1 MIKKIKNTTRYI
13 RLFWLVIGVLFSL
26 VLIFVSAIS
35 LGFFGSLPGFEEIEN
50 PKSNLATQIIS
61 LDGVVLGKFYKENRT
76 HAEFEDL
83 SPHLVNALVAT
94 EDERFYSHSGI
105 DFKALVRAVV
115 LFGKAGGGSTITQ
128 QLAKMLFHDPP
139 GNIVERIIQKGKEW
153 IIALRIER
161 HYSKQEILAMYLNQ
175 FDFLYQAVGIESASQ
190 IYFDKKPKEL
200 DIHEAALL
208 IGMAKNPSFFNPM
221 RFPERALQRRNVVL
235 KQMYRNNFITL
246 DELDSIKEIPLSIKF
261 RKQSHVEGLASYL
274 REHIRLFLS
283 EWVKNNRKPD
293 GSMYNIYT
301 DGLKVYTTIDSRM
314 QKYAEE
320 AVGEHISNYQRVFF
334 AREGSRRDFPF
345 VKLTEK
351 EIQDLMMRAVK
362 RSERYK
368 NLNSL
373 GISQDS
379 IMKNFQTPIPMQ
391 IFSWN
396 GEIDT
401 ILSPLDSI
409 RYYKSF
415 YQSGFMAVEPQ
426 TGFIKAWVG
435 GINFKHFKFDN
446 VYQAKRQVGSTF
458 KPFLYATAIKE
469 KKYSPCFE
477 VPDARICIEAG
488 MYGLLKDWCPS
499 NSDDKYQGMI
509 TLKRALAES
518 KNTVST
524 FLMKQIG
531 PASVVQLCRDIGI
544 KSEVPEAPSI
554 ALGTMDLSV
563 YELVGAYTTFAN
575 KGTYTEPVVVLRIE
589 DKNGLTLTEF
599 EPFTREVMSEEV
611 AYVMLDIL
619 KAVTQFGTGA
629 RLRSRSGSYLDNV
642 VTGFPWA
649 FDNPIAGK
657 TGTTQNNSD
666 GWFVGMVPNLVAG
679 AWVGCED
686 RSAHFRSTYFG
697 QGATAAMPV
706 WALFM
711 KKCYADPAL
720 KISRSDF
727 ESPQE
732 PISIITNCDE
742 YRRKQNSDDLP
753 EWIK

>member
-1 MIKKIKNTTRYI
+1 MAKSTKTFARYTKV
-13 RLFWLVIGVLFSL
+13 FWFTIIGIFSL
-26 VLIFVSAIS
+26 FFLFVLLVSA
-35 LGFFGSLPGFEEIEN
+35 GVFGSLPGFEEIEN

-61 LDGVVLGKFYKENRT
+61 QDGVVLGKFYKENRT

-83 SPHLVNALVAT
+83 SPYLVKALVAT
-94 EDERFYSHSGI
+94 EDERFYGHSGVDI
-105 DFKALVRAVV
+105 KALSRAV
-115 LFGKAGGGSTITQ
+115 LLLGKAGGGSTITQ
-128 QLAKMLFHDPP
+128 QLAKMLFHEPP
-139 GNIVERIIQKGKEW
+139 KNIVERIIQKAKEW

-190 IYFDKKPKEL
+190 IYFSKKPQDL

-208 IGMAKNPSFFNPM
+208 VGMAKNPSFFNPM

-235 KQMYRNNFITL
+235 KQMLRNNFISSEEFERL
-246 DELDSIKEIPLSIKF
+246 RELPLGIQF
-261 RKQSHVEGLASYL
+261 RKQSHVEGPASYL

-314 QKYAEE
+314 QQYAEE
-320 AVGEHISNYQRVFF
+320 AVAEHMANYQRVFF
-334 AREGSRRDFPF
+334 AREQSRKDFPF

-351 EIQDLMMRAVK
+351 EIEDLMMRAVR
-362 RSERYK
+362 RSERFK
-368 NLNSL
+368 ELKAN

-379 IMKNFQTPIPMQ
+379 IMKNFKTPVPMQ

-401 ILSPLDSI
+401 IISPWDSI

-435 GINFKHFKFDN
+435 GINYKHFKFDN
-446 VYQAKRQVGSTF
+446 VFQAKRQVGSTF

-477 VPDARICIEAG
+477 VPDARVCIEAG

-499 NSDDKYQGMI
+499 NSDDKYEGMM

-531 PASVVQLCRDIGI
+531 PASVVQLCSDLGI
-544 KSEVPEAPSI
+544 RSEVPEAPSI

-575 KGTYTEPVVVLRIE
+575 QGTYTEPIVILRIE
-589 DKNGLTLTEF
+589 DKNGLVLAEF
-599 EPFTREVMSEEV
+599 EPTTREVMSDEV

-629 RLRSRSGSYLDNV
+629 RLRSRGGSYLDNV

-697 QGATAAMPV
+697 QGATAAMPI

-720 KISRSDF
+720 KVSRSDF
-727 ESPQE
+727 EAPQE
-732 PISIITNCDE
+732 PISIITDCAA
-742 YRRKQNSDDLP
+742 YKQKQSSDDLP
-753 EWIK
+753 DWIK

>member
-1 MIKKIKNTTRYI
+1 MTKSAKSHSKYIKIFWYSI
-13 RLFWLVIGVLFSL
+13 GAVAALILLFITS
-26 VLIFVSAIS
+26 IA
-35 LGFFGSLPGFEEIEN
+35 LGAFGPLPGFEEIEN

-61 LDGVVLGKFYKENRT
+61 QDGVVLGKFYKENRT

-105 DFKALVRAVV
+105 DIKALMRAVF
-115 LFGKAGGGSTITQ
+115 LFGQAGGGSTITQ
-128 QLAKMLFHDPP
+128 QLAKMLFHEPP
-139 GNIVERIIQKGKEW
+139 GNIFARIIQKVKEW
-153 IIALRIER
+153 IIALRLER
-161 HYSKQEILAMYLNQ
+161 QYSKQEILAMYLNQ
-175 FDFLYQAVGIESASQ
+175 FDFLYQAVGIESAAQ
-190 IYFDKKPKEL
+190 IYFSKSPKDL

-208 IGMAKNPSFFNPM
+208 VGMAKNPSFFNPI

-235 KQMYRNNFITL
+235 NQMLRNKFITAEQYEELKNLPL
-246 DELDSIKEIPLSIKF
+246 DLNFK
-261 RKQSHVEGLASYL
+261 KQSHNDGLASYL

-283 EWVKNNRKPD
+283 EWVKEHRKPD

-314 QKYAEE
+314 QQYAEE
-320 AVGEHISNYQRVFF
+320 AVAEHLSNYQRVFF
-334 AREGSRRDFPF
+334 LKEKGRKDFPF
-345 VKLTEK
+345 VKLTEA
-351 EIQDLMMRAVK
+351 EIEELLMRAVK

-368 NLNSL
+368 ELKANGVSN
-373 GISQDS
+373 DS
-379 IMKNFQTPIPMQ
+379 IMKNFRTPVPMQ

-415 YQSGFMAVEPQ
+415 YQTGFMAVEPQ

-435 GINFKHFKFDN
+435 GINFKHFKYDN

-499 NSDDKYQGMI
+499 NSDDKYEGMM

-531 PASVVQLCRDIGI
+531 PASVVQLCKDLGI

-575 KGTYTEPVVVLRIE
+575 KGTYTEPIVILRIE
-589 DKNGLTLTEF
+589 DKNGLVLAEF
-599 EPFTREVMSEEV
+599 EPETHEVMSEEV

-629 RLRSRSGSYLDNV
+629 RLRSKGGSYLENV
-642 VTGFPWA
+642 VTGFPWG

-720 KISRSDF
+720 KVSRSDF
-727 ESPQE
+727 EPPQE
-732 PISIITNCDE
+732 PISIITDCNV
-742 YRRKQNSDDLP
+742 YRQKQSSDDLP
-753 EWIK
+753 DWIR

>member
-1 MIKKIKNTTRYI
+1 MIRKSRNTSRYI
-13 RLFWLVIGVLFSL
+13 KAFWMGIG
-26 VLIFVSAIS
+26 IFVSFIFLFIISVS
-35 LGFFGSLPGFEEIEN
+35 LGLFGPLPGFEEIEN
-50 PKSNLATQIIS
+50 PRSNLATQIIS
-61 LDGVVLGKFYKENRT
+61 QDGVVLGKFYKENRT
-76 HAEFEDL
+76 HTEFEDL
-83 SPHLVNALVAT
+83 SPYLVHALVAT

-105 DFKALVRAVV
+105 DIKALLRAVF
-115 LFGKAGGGSTITQ
+115 LLGQAGGGSTITQ
-128 QLAKMLFHDPP
+128 QLAKMLFHEPP
-139 GNIVERIIQKGKEW
+139 NNIFDRIIQKAKEW
-153 IIALRIER
+153 IIALKIER
-161 HYSKQEILAMYLNQ
+161 QYSKQEILAMYLNQ
-175 FDFLYQAVGIESASQ
+175 FDFLYQAVGIESAAQ
-190 IYFDKKPKEL
+190 IYFSKTPAEL
-200 DIHEAALL
+200 EIHEAALL
-208 IGMAKNPSFFNPM
+208 VGMAKNPSFFNPM

-235 KQMYRNNFITL
+235 KQMLRNNFITPEEFETLREMPL
-246 DELDSIKEIPLSIKF
+246 DIQF
-261 RKQSHVEGLASYL
+261 RKQSHVEGPASYL
-274 REHIRLFLS
+274 REYIRLFLT

-301 DGLKVYTTIDSRM
+301 DGLKVFTTIDARM
-314 QKYAEE
+314 QRYAEE
-320 AVGEHISNYQRVFF
+320 AVAEHLSNYQRVFF
-334 AREGSRRDFPF
+334 AREGNRKDFPF
-345 VKLTEK
+345 VKLTAQ
-351 EIQDLMMRAVK
+351 EIDDLLMRAVR
-362 RSERYK
+362 RSDRFRELK
-368 NLNSL
+368 AK

-379 IMKNFQTPIPMQ
+379 IMKNFRSPIPMQ

-401 ILSPLDSI
+401 LLSPLDSI

-415 YQSGFMAVEPQ
+415 YQSGFLAVEPQ

-446 VYQAKRQVGSTF
+446 VFQAKRQVGSTF

-477 VPDARICIEAG
+477 VPDAKVCIEAG

-499 NSDDKYQGMI
+499 NSDDKYSGMI

-531 PASVVQLCRDIGI
+531 PASVVQLCSDLGI
-544 KSEVPEAPSI
+544 KSEVPVAPSI

-575 KGTYTEPVVVLRIE
+575 RGTYTEPIAILRIE
-589 DKNGLTLTEF
+589 DKNGLVLAEF
-599 EPFTREVMSEEV
+599 EPDTREVMSEEV

-629 RLRSRSGSYLDNV
+629 RLRSREGRYLDNV

-697 QGATAAMPV
+697 QGATAAMPI

-711 KKCYADPAL
+711 KKCFADPEL
-720 KISRSDF
+720 KVSRSDF
-727 ESPQE
+727 DPPQE
-732 PISIITNCDE
+732 PISIITDCAE
-742 YRRKQNSDDLP
+742 YNRAKNTDDLP
-753 EWIK
+753 DWIK

>member
-1 MIKKIKNTTRYI
+1 MAKRSNNTTAYI
-13 RLFWLVIGVLFSL
+13 KYFWLTVGGGLATLLLFILLVSIGV
-26 VLIFVSAIS
+26 
-35 LGFFGSLPGFEEIEN
+35 FGSLPGFEEIEN

-61 LDGVVLGKFYKENRT
+61 QDGVVLGKFFKENRT

-83 SPHLVNALVAT
+83 SPHLVNALIAT
-94 EDERFYSHSGI
+94 EDERFYSHSGL
-105 DFKALVRAVV
+105 DVKALVRAVV
-115 LFGKAGGGSTITQ
+115 FLGKAGGGSTITQ

-139 GNIVERIIQKGKEW
+139 KNILERIIQKAKEW

-161 HYSKQEILAMYLNQ
+161 QYSKQEILAMYLNQ
-175 FDFLYQAVGIESASQ
+175 FDFLYQAVGIESASY
-190 IYFDKKPKEL
+190 IYFSKAPKDLE
-200 DIHEAALL
+200 IQEAALL
-208 IGMAKNPSFFNPM
+208 VGMAKNPSHYNPV
-221 RFPERALQRRNVVL
+221 RFPERALQRRNTVL
-235 KQMYRNNFITL
+235 KQMLRNKFISAEEFE
-246 DELDSIKEIPLSIKF
+246 ELKQRPLGLQF
-261 RKQSHVEGLASYL
+261 RKQSHNEGPASYL
-274 REHIRLFLS
+274 REHIRLFLT
-283 EWVKNNRKPD
+283 EWVKTHKKPD
-293 GSMYNIYT
+293 GGTYNIYT
-301 DGLKVYTTIDSRM
+301 DGLKVYTSIDSRM
-314 QKYAEE
+314 QQYAEE
-320 AVGEHISNYQRVFF
+320 AVTEHLSNYQRVFF
-334 AREGSRRDFPF
+334 ARESHRKDFPF
-345 VKLTEK
+345 VKLTQT
-351 EIQDLMMRAVK
+351 EIEDLLNRAMR

-368 NLNSL
+368 SL
-373 GISQDS
+373 KSAGVSQDS
-379 IMKNFQTPIPMQ
+379 IIKNFNTPVPMQ

-401 ILSPLDSI
+401 LMTPMDSI

-415 YQSGFMAVEPQ
+415 YQTGFMAVEPQ
-426 TGFIKAWVG
+426 TGFVKAWVG
-435 GINFKHFKFDN
+435 GINFKHFKYDN
-446 VYQAKRQVGSTF
+446 VFQAKRQVGSTF

-488 MYGLLKDWCPS
+488 MYGLLQDWCPS
-499 NSDDKYQGMI
+499 NSDDKYEGMM

-531 PASVVQLCRDIGI
+531 PASVVQLCADLGI
-544 KSEVPEAPSI
+544 TSEVPVAPSI

-563 YELVGAYTTFAN
+563 YELIGAYTTFAN
-575 KGTYTEPVVVLRIE
+575 KGTYTQPIVITRIE
-589 DKNGLTLTEF
+589 DKNGLVLAEF
-599 EPFTREVMSEEV
+599 EPETREVLSEEV
-611 AYVMLDIL
+611 AYVMLDLL

-629 RLRSRSGSYLDNV
+629 RLRSRGGSYMDNV
-642 VTGFPWA
+642 VTGFPWG

-711 KKCYADPAL
+711 KKCYSDPSL
-720 KISRSDF
+720 KVSKADF
-727 ESPQE
+727 EPPQE
-732 PISIITNCDE
+732 PISIVTDCNR
-742 YRRKQNSDDLP
+742 YKQLQEADDLP
-753 EWIK
+753 DWIK